1 MLWFEL
7 IKQWRDSGL
16 GSYGVTFPFLVGSLS
31 LMNKE
36 NITKNYIEKVFD
48 EIINKPVPGYYSEVR
63 WCGTINEP
71 VISISKNE
79 DISNIAVKDFFKSN
93 DCYSLVFTEDLMNMF
108 HLDSENAQDCLK
120 KLILRTWET
129 VSHGRFSKNG
139 GQFTPFTEDDL
150 TFINAVK

>member
-7 IKQWRDSGL
+7 IKQWRDSGR

-108 HLDSENAQDCLK
+108 HLDSENADTMAK
-120 KLILRTWET
+120 KSFCSRNR
-129 VSHGRFSKNG
+129 S
-139 GQFTPFTEDDL
+139 D
-150 TFINAVK
+150 

>member
-7 IKQWRDSGL
+7 IKQWRDSGR

-93 DCYSLVFTEDLMNMF
+93 DCYSLVFTEDI
-108 HLDSENAQDCLK
+108 DEY
-120 KLILRTWET
+120 
-129 VSHGRFSKNG
+129 VSSG
-139 GQFTPFTEDDL
+139 
-150 TFINAVK
+150 